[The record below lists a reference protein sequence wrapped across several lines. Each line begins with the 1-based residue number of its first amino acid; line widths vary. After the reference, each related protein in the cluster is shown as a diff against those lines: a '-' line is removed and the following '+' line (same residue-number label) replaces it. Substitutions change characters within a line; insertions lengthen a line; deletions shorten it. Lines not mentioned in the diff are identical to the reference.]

1 MVSIEPLS
9 ATLRSVAAPGMSP
22 KALRAAGREKHPEAS
37 KKEVVRAAFHAL
49 IDSQSQDGRAIAA
62 LHGFALAERA
72 PDDETTGPI
81 GSRRKRILRR
91 GAAEAV
97 AA

>member
-1 MVSIEPLS
+1 MISIEVLS

-22 KALRAAGREKHPEAS
+22 KALRAAVREKHPEAS

-49 IDSQSQDGRAIAA
+49 IDSQSQDGQAIEA
-62 LHGFALAERA
+62 LHSFALAERA
-72 PDDETTGPI
+72 PDDETAGPI

-91 GAAEAV
+91 ATAEEV

>member
-1 MVSIEPLS
+1 MVSIEALS

-22 KALRAAGREKHPEAS
+22 KTLRAVREKHPEAS

-49 IDSQSQDGRAIAA
+49 IDSQSQDGRAIEA
-62 LHGFALAERA
+62 LHSFALAERA
-72 PDDETTGPI
+72 PDDETAGPI

-91 GAAEAV
+91 ATAEEV